1 MKSVLPPNSHSP
13 PSQIPNHQ
21 PQFFV
26 LMKLLVYAEI
36 LFVWFFEIIFYKSS
50 GVFVTSWFYKKQKK
64 FHDRGNMKNY
74 LFTKVTCLLS
84 SVFLILPNRFCC
96 FAATFFKTFTVNKKL
111 HEGALGEAHPFVPSL
126 LFRIFKEI
134 HLQIESYYH
143 PDGSRLVTCALFGDI
158 FMKFFI

>member
-1 MKSVLPPNSHSP
+1 
-13 PSQIPNHQ
+13 
-21 PQFFV
+21 
-26 LMKLLVYAEI
+26 
-36 LFVWFFEIIFYKSS
+36 
-50 GVFVTSWFYKKQKK
+50 
-64 FHDRGNMKNY
+64 MKNY

-143 PDGSRLVTCALFGDI
+143 PDGSRLVTCALFGDT